1 MFSGCDHVQ
10 VAGCGLF
17 GCGVR
22 GVTAFGCRGLSVRDS
37 EIYQCSWGAVELEA
51 VMGAEFVRNDIHDC
65 AWPTY
70 VIGNCTGVAI
80 DGQLTDGTTTL
91 SLPEAGPYR
100 KVG

>member
-1 MFSGCDHVQ
+1 M
-10 VAGCGLF
+10 
-17 GCGVR
+17 R